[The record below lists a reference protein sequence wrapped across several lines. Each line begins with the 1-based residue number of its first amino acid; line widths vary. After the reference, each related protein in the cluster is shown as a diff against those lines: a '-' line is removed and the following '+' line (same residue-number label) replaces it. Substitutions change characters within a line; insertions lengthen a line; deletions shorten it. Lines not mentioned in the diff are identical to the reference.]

1 MNVILKIKKQSYK
14 QAISTQ
20 GSKEQRG
27 HIDSRNSI
35 VHNCTTNNDFISHE
49 QTFYKEFQFPCR
61 VVGQKYENP

>member
-1 MNVILKIKKQSYK
+1 MQMNVILKIKKQSYK

-27 HIDSRNSI
+27 HRQSQLHCSQQIMTSLAI
-35 VHNCTTNNDFISHE
+35 K